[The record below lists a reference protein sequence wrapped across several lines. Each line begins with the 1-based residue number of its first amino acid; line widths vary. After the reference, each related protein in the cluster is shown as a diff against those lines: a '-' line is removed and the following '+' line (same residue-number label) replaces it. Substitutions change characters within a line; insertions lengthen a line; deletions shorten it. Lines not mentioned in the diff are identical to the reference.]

1 MPYLFGLLVLAN
13 AALLGY
19 FLLMPNNDK
28 NVERAKASL
37 VAPVGFVE
45 VMVLGVVIMSILF
58 VISFITHGACTS
70 STKGICT
77 RTSNPPSS

>member
-1 MPYLFGLLVLAN
+1 MPYLFGLFVLAN

-37 VAPVGFVE
+37 VAPVGFVDTTNQLPPE
-45 VMVLGVVIMSILF
+45 I
-58 VISFITHGACTS
+58 GA
-70 STKGICT
+70 K
-77 RTSNPPSS
+77 

>member
-37 VAPVGFVE
+37 VAPVAFVDTTNQLPPE
-45 VMVLGVVIMSILF
+45 I
-58 VISFITHGACTS
+58 GA
-70 STKGICT
+70 K
-77 RTSNPPSS
+77 

>member
-1 MPYLFGLLVLAN
+1 MNMPYLFGLLVLAN

-37 VAPVGFVE
+37 VAPVGFVDTTNQLPPE
-45 VMVLGVVIMSILF
+45 IG
-58 VISFITHGACTS
+58 
-70 STKGICT
+70 TK
-77 RTSNPPSS
+77 